1 MKIFKANRAAGE
13 EMQFWQWLVME
24 MPGDDRMKTY
34 GAQLIIYFVNLS
46 AGTIQIHILDEKLYW
61 FYFSIEV
68 FSENK

>member
-1 MKIFKANRAAGE
+1 
-13 EMQFWQWLVME
+13 ME